1 MAGKVRLAAIQS
13 ILLARK
19 RNCNL
24 YTSKK
29 AETTGTYPP
38 NADNATKS
46 IFVHELNEEEQQR
59 YQKRM
64 ERLQRR
70 INISGQLIT
79 TEEKIQNLAET
90 IGKVKKFEHL
100 CDLQYACEKNFF
112 EIVTNTTSNP
122 HNNCYLLTKM
132 PSFPEYYV
140 F

>member
-1 MAGKVRLAAIQS
+1 
-13 ILLARK
+13 
-19 RNCNL
+19 
-24 YTSKK
+24 
-29 AETTGTYPP
+29 
-38 NADNATKS
+38 
-46 IFVHELNEEEQQR
+46 
-59 YQKRM
+59 M

-132 PSFPEYYV
+132 PSFPTEYYV

>member
-1 MAGKVRLAAIQS
+1 MAVKVRLAAIHS

-19 RNCNL
+19 LNFNL

-46 IFVHELNEEEQQR
+46 IFVHELNEKEQQR

-112 EIVTNTTSNP
+112 EIVIKTTSN
-122 HNNCYLLTKM
+122 
-132 PSFPEYYV
+132 S
-140 F
+140 